1 MLASIL
7 SHTSTWVFVVFA
19 GLILLGLRQAK
30 PRTVSRRRLILLP
43 LAVAGYSLYGVATA
57 SGYSPPALAAWL
69 LAMAMAFL
77 LTRSAPPTGVHVE
90 AGDSVRVPGSWL
102 PMAVIVGLF
111 VSRYAYHVMLAIH
124 PEVRQATGFMAL
136 FSFVFGLLGGLL
148 LSRSILLAARTPRLA
163 AA

>member
-1 MLASIL
+1 M
-7 SHTSTWVFVVFA
+7 
-19 GLILLGLRQAK
+19 
-30 PRTVSRRRLILLP
+30 
-43 LAVAGYSLYGVATA
+43 
-57 SGYSPPALAAWL
+57 
-69 LAMAMAFL
+69 
-77 LTRSAPPTGVHVE
+77 
-90 AGDSVRVPGSWL
+90 RVPGSWL

>member
-7 SHTSTWVFVVFA
+7 SHTPTWVFVVFV
-19 GLILLGLRQAK
+19 GLILLGLRQAQ
-30 PRTVSRRRLILLP
+30 PRTVSRRRLIVLP

-69 LAMAMAFL
+69 LAMAFL
-77 LTRSAPPTGVHVE
+77 LMRSAPPKGVHVE

-111 VSRYAYHVMLAIH
+111 VSRYAYRVMLAIH
-124 PEVRQATGFMAL
+124 LDVRQRASWRCLA
-136 FSFVFGLLGGLL
+136 
-148 LSRSILLAARTPRLA
+148 SRLACWAGCCWRVRSCWPRAHRRLA

>member
-7 SHTSTWVFVVFA
+7 SHTPTWVRVVFA
-19 GLILLGLRQAK
+19 GLVVLGFRQAR
-30 PRTVSRRRLILLP
+30 PRMVSRRRLIVLP
-43 LAVAGYSLYGVATA
+43 LAVAGSSLYGVALA
-57 SGYSPPALAAWL
+57 SGYSRLALAAWL
-69 LAMAMAFL
+69 LAMAVAFL
-77 LTRSAPPTGVHVE
+77 LMRLAPPRGIPAG
-90 AGDSVRVPGSWL
+90 AGDSVRVPGSWV

-111 VSRYAYHVMLAIH
+111 VSRYAYRVMLAIH
-124 PEVRQATGFMAL
+124 PEVQHAAGFMAL

>member
-7 SHTSTWVFVVFA
+7 SHTPTWVFVVFA
-19 GLILLGLRQAK
+19 GLVLLGFRQAQ
-30 PRTVSRRRLILLP
+30 PRTVSRRRLIVLP
-43 LAVAGYSLYGVATA
+43 LAVAGYSLYGMATA
-57 SGYSPPALAAWL
+57 SGYSRLALAAWL

-77 LTRSAPPTGVHVE
+77 LMRMAPPKGVHAE
-90 AGDSVRVPGSWL
+90 AGGSVQVPGSWL

-124 PEVRQATGFMAL
+124 PEVQHAAGFMAL

-148 LSRSILLAARTPRLA
+148 LSRSILLAARTPRLMA
-163 AA
+163 A